1 MDLPPQDI
9 IKQTIDIYK
18 RMIEKL
24 EETKIKN
31 LVGVSPRLAK
41 ELGIVQTE
49 NKIETLI
56 EKMEKQIDLLEGKLK
71 KY

>member
-1 MDLPPQDI
+1 MDLSPQDI